1 MSRILIDKMFI
12 DDINE
17 YYELEKMRR
26 SEAIKYWESARRRE
40 LAERYK
46 DLVEIFSS
54 EDLNDAFKCLEEIY
68 DNDEKVE
75 TKLNIKI
82 DKA

>member
-1 MSRILIDKMFI
+1 MSRILIDEMFI

-17 YYELEKMRR
+17 YYELEEMRR
-26 SEAIKYWESARRRE
+26 NEAIKYWESVRRRE

-68 DNDEKVE
+68 DDEEVE